1 MNDILYTQS
10 QAQMFASLGM
20 SVPAHQIS
28 SAPAWKEQLETN
40 GNARGL
46 ANTVLDGRLWT
57 QHPYPA
63 NCDFETNSQCK
74 YLVPFYYA
82 AGTTTQA
89 RERISA
95 AMANIE
101 SKTCLRFQFLSNPGH
116 STYLNKKKL
125 RVVTTTNLC
134 ASYVGA
140 NYQEQEIY
148 LSQNPADNCGLNA
161 TAVEHEI
168 LHAIGLYHENQ
179 RPDVEKYIE
188 YNWANIR
195 QDMTQQQINTDYG
208 VIPEAQF
215 LDFDSHFD
223 FNSIMLIGS
232 TDNARPCMNSDGSIC
247 EATVDAVAGTVAM
260 CSDTCQNGNIQTCD
274 LGGVNA
280 AGLGNRNVCDYYPGL
295 GGYDGTAN
303 PGNYGG
309 AGGSDTAAG
318 AIFAALAGITGHSGT
333 CAYTDLGM
341 VDSNGPIT
349 CKLDATG
356 AAEACTDDYNCP
368 GDCAAPH
375 PSIVHAGLPGGF
387 DPATYQTYMRVYTK
401 LDTFD
406 GRAFKSE
413 AGTAYNLATSLSDDD
428 AWQINSLYGCEAY
441 KKEYM
446 HKCASGRYEMTHSF
460 GMDLKCNERTDM
472 CPVIPRSY
480 GGFID
485 WSVLTGLSMGGD
497 GTDESECHACAV
509 GQHSCDAKATCTMQ
523 VGPLGVVA
531 AAVESVTLSEGDED
545 TACSEGTT
553 AWPVAHPFY
562 TCWANDSYPG
572 CSCDV
577 TVKDSG
583 WAGAPSHMDL
593 KSYPSDGEPATGTI
607 ATLSNPMSST
617 GENTDYLKGN
627 GNTIASGGTGCID
640 VNECVDVS
648 KCRYSN
654 AVYNAQYNSV
664 MGTSHPDLE
673 IRLPCINHDPGFEC
687 VCPKG
692 QVHPEPYSQNSFQHL
707 EECID
712 EDECKTGNHECPSN
726 TVCHN
731 LYCEGS
737 AFFGK
742 PCEYGEGYVCACP
755 FNTHLATPV
764 AYDASGTNHI
774 VEADALAC
782 IPTEAHAIPSESVA
796 LCVKGLTSGAQG
808 ILHPDHPD
816 FENDIAA
823 INARGGTT
831 NVVAKGHPSTG
842 FTCPNMNQC
851 AVNTVHDQTWATPR
865 GSEFYSAFMNRD
877 QCLLCKSTGLP
888 VLTPDG
894 SVSTNCLPP
903 ATFAAA
909 TDYAG
914 LPWYDPG
921 TICLDHDDSIPGQP
935 THTCRCPKG
944 AAPEYYTHSFLS
956 QFDMDDGVLDGKINL
971 TQAWIYLS

>member
-1 MNDILYTQS
+1 
-10 QAQMFASLGM
+10 M

-208 VIPEAQF
+208 VIPENQF
-215 LDFDSHFD
+215 LDFNSSFD

-232 TDNARPCMNSDGSIC
+232 TDNARPCENADGSIC
-247 EATVDAVAGTVAM
+247 EATIGTAAPFITM
-260 CSDTCQNGNIQTCD
+260 CSNTCSASLSGAAFTPIKECD
-274 LGGVNA
+274 LGGNHASLV
-280 AGLGNRNVCDYYPGL
+280 GLKNVCDYYPEINGAGSGL
-295 GGYDGTAN
+295 I
-303 PGNYGG
+303 GNYG
-309 AGGSDTAAG
+309 AGGPWTSATVAG
-318 AIFAALAGITGHSGT
+318 TGT
-333 CAYTDLGM
+333 YTDLGWS
-341 VDSNGPIT
+341 DSDIACAGQ
-349 CKLDATG
+349 
-356 AAEACTDDYNCP
+356 CTDDFNCP

-375 PSIVHAGLPGGF
+375 PSVVYAGLPGGF

-401 LDTFD
+401 LDSETGD
-406 GRAFKSE
+406 PFKNE
-413 AGTAYNLATSLSDDD
+413 LGTAYNLATSLSDDD

-446 HKCASGRYEMTHSF
+446 HLCNDGRYEMTHSF
-460 GMDLKCNERTDM
+460 GMDLKCNERNDM
-472 CPVIPRSY
+472 CPAQPRVF
-480 GGFID
+480 GGSID
-485 WSVLTGLSMGGD
+485 WGNLDPTAMGGD
-497 GTDESECHACAV
+497 GSDESECHACAV
-509 GQHSCDAKATCTMQ
+509 GQHSCDPKATCTMLL
-523 VGPLGVVA
+523 GPLGA
-531 AAVESVTLSEGDED
+531 AALPGTEGAED
-545 TACSEGTT
+545 TACTT
-553 AWPVAHPFY
+553 APYDCAA
-562 TCWANDSYPG
+562 TDSYPG

-577 TVKDSG
+577 SVKT
-583 WAGAPSHMDL
+583 
-593 KSYPSDGEPATGTI
+593 PATLMSQTAPALENPHESAGT
-607 ATLSNPMSST
+607 A
-617 GENTDYLKGN
+617 TDYLKGN
-627 GNTIASGGTGCID
+627 GNTVASGGTGCID
-640 VNECVDVS
+640 VNECVDVA
-648 KCRYSN
+648 KCKFTN
-654 AVYNAQYNSV
+654 TNYNTAYDAAMV
-664 MGTSHPDLE
+664 ALGITVTSPALE

-687 VCPKG
+687 VCPQG
-692 QVHPEPYSQNSFQHL
+692 QTHPEPYADNAFQHL

-726 TVCHN
+726 TICHN
-731 LYCEGS
+731 LYCEGNT
-737 AFFGK
+737 FFGK
-742 PCEYGEGYVCACP
+742 PCGYGEGYVCACP
-755 FNTHLATPV
+755 FNTHLNPPV
-764 AYDASGTNHI
+764 AYDASAANAG
-774 VEADALAC
+774 EATC
-782 IPTEAHAIPSESVA
+782 IPTDAHAIPSQTTG
-796 LCVKGLTSGAQG
+796 LCTKGLTTGAAG
-808 ILHPDHPD
+808 IIHPDHPD
-816 FENDIAA
+816 FTADIG
-823 INARGGTT
+823 ITGIQT
-831 NVVAKGHPSTG
+831 NVVATGHPSTG

-851 AVNTVHDQTWATPR
+851 GNNLVHDGTWDTVR
-865 GSEFYSAFMNRD
+865 SGSAFYSAFMNRD

-888 VLTPDG
+888 VISPDG
-894 SVSTNCLPP
+894 TVGNCLPAAP
-903 ATFAAA
+903 LTLPTGFA
-909 TDYAG
+909 D

-971 TQAWIYLS
+971 TQAWN

>member
-1 MNDILYTQS
+1 
-10 QAQMFASLGM
+10 MFASLGM

-179 RPDVEKYIE
+179 RPDVEKYIQ

-208 VIPEAQF
+208 VIPENQF
-215 LDFDSHFD
+215 LDFDSYFD

-232 TDNARPCMNSDGSIC
+232 TDNARPCENADGSIC
-247 EATVDAVAGTVAM
+247 ESTINASAPFITM
-260 CSDTCQNGNIQTCD
+260 CSNTCSNPNSGSFAPVKECD
-274 LGGVNA
+274 LGGNHPTLA
-280 AGLGNRNVCDYYPGL
+280 QTKSVCDYYPDIAGAGNGL
-295 GGYDGTAN
+295 I
-303 PGNYGG
+303 GNFG
-309 AGGSDTAAG
+309 AGGPWTSLAAN
-318 AIFAALAGITGHSGT
+318 AGSGGH
-333 CAYTDLGM
+333 ADLGWI
-341 VDSNGPIT
+341 DSDI
-349 CKLDATG
+349 
-356 AAEACTDDYNCP
+356 ACAGECTNDFNCP

-375 PSIVHAGLPGGF
+375 PSVVYAGLPGGF

-401 LDTFD
+401 LDSET
-406 GRAFKSE
+406 GEPFKSE
-413 AGTAYNLATSLSDDD
+413 LGTAYNLATSLSDDD

-446 HKCASGRYEMTHSF
+446 HKCDDERYEMTHSY
-460 GMDLKCNERTDM
+460 GMDLKCNERSDM
-472 CPVIPRSY
+472 CPAQNRIY
-480 GGFID
+480 GGYID
-485 WSVLTGLSMGGD
+485 WGNLDPTLMGGD
-497 GTDESECHACAV
+497 GSDESQCHACDV
-509 GQHSCDAKATCTMQ
+509 GQHSCDPKASCTMLL
-523 VGPLGVVA
+523 GPDGETAGAGA
-531 AAVESVTLSEGDED
+531 AGTED
-545 TACSEGTT
+545 TACTT
-553 AWPVAHPFY
+553 GPSYECSAA
-562 TCWANDSYPG
+562 DSYPG
-572 CSCDV
+572 CSCDIN
-577 TVKDSG
+577 
-583 WAGAPSHMDL
+583 L
-593 KSYPSDGEPATGTI
+593 KTTTI
-607 ATLSNPMSST
+607 INLTDPTLPNPHASQLDA
-617 GENTDYLKGN
+617 TDYLKGN

-640 VNECVDVS
+640 VNECVDVAR
-648 KCRYSN
+648 CRFTN
-654 AVYNAQYNSV
+654 EAFNTAA
-664 MGTSHPDLE
+664 GLTTPELE

-692 QVHPEPYSQNSFQHL
+692 QTHPEPYEENTFQHL

-726 TVCHN
+726 TICHN
-731 LYCEGS
+731 LYCEGNT
-737 AFFGK
+737 FFGK
-742 PCEYGEGYVCACP
+742 PCGYGEGYVCACP
-755 FNTHLATPV
+755 FNTHLNPPV
-764 AYDASGTNHI
+764 PYDASGTSLNLPNCLPS
-774 VEADALAC
+774 D
-782 IPTEAHAIPSESVA
+782 AHAIPSQTTGG
-796 LCVKGLTSGAQG
+796 CTKGLTSGAEG
-808 ILHPDHPD
+808 IIHPDHPD
-816 FENDIAA
+816 FDLDIAIA
-823 INARGGTT
+823 GIQT
-831 NVVAKGHPSTG
+831 NVVATGHPSTG

-851 AVNTVHDQTWATPR
+851 GNNLVHDGTWNLPR
-865 GSEFYSAFMNRD
+865 TDAQFAFYSAFMNRD

-888 VLTPDG
+888 VISPDG
-894 SVSTNCLPP
+894 TVGNCLP
-903 ATFAAA
+903 TAAL
-909 TDYAG
+909 TWPGYAD

-944 AAPEYYTHSFLS
+944 ASPEYYTHSFLS

-971 TQAWIYLS
+971 TQAWN

>member
-20 SVPAHQIS
+20 AVPAHQIS

-179 RPDVEKYIE
+179 RPDVEKYLE

-208 VIPEAQF
+208 VIPETQF

-232 TDNARPCMNSDGSIC
+232 TDNARPCMDSDGSIC
-247 EATVDAVAGTVAM
+247 EATVTAGAITM
-260 CSDTCQNGNIQTCD
+260 CSNTCGETAFIKSCD
-274 LGGVNA
+274 LGGA
-280 AGLGNRNVCDYYPGL
+280 HATHPEGRNVCDYYPAL
-295 GGYDGTAN
+295 GGYDASNAT
-303 PGNYGG
+303 P
-309 AGGSDTAAG
+309 AAG
-318 AIFAALAGITGHSGT
+318 NFGTDATVATAWNDHWTAYTTDVGSGSVTSVDGSALAHLGLIDSAIG
-333 CAYTDLGM
+333 CA
-341 VDSNGPIT
+341 
-349 CKLDATG
+349 AQ
-356 AAEACTDDYNCP
+356 CTDHYDCGGN
-368 GDCAAPH
+368 DCAAPH
-375 PSIVHAGLPGGF
+375 PSIVYAGLPGGF
-387 DPATYQTYMRVYTK
+387 DAATYQTYMRVYTK
-401 LDTFD
+401 KDSAT
-406 GRAFKSE
+406 GAAFKSE

-446 HKCASGRYEMTHSF
+446 HKCNDGRYEMTHSF
-460 GMDLKCNERTDM
+460 GMDLKCNEREDM
-472 CPVIPRSY
+472 CPIIPRSF

-485 WSVLTGLSMGGD
+485 WANLTGNAMGGD
-497 GTDESECHACAV
+497 GSDESACHACAV
-509 GQHSCDAKATCTMQ
+509 GQHSCDPKATCQML
-523 VGPLGVVA
+523 VGPLGVIASSSALTAGDPDDDCSA
-531 AAVESVTLSEGDED
+531 ATPAYAAT
-545 TACSEGTT
+545 
-553 AWPVAHPFY
+553 PY
-562 TCWANDSYPG
+562 TCVANDSYPG

-577 TVKDSG
+577 EVKDAASDTIFTKTLDTIPVQTQS
-583 WAGAPSHMDL
+583 AGSA
-593 KSYPSDGEPATGTI
+593 
-607 ATLSNPMSST
+607 
-617 GENTDYLKGN
+617 TDYLKGN
-627 GNTIASGGTGCID
+627 GNTIASGGTGCIN

-648 KCRYSN
+648 KCRYDN
-654 AVYNAQYNSV
+654 TDYNTQFDAAASL
-664 MGTSHPDLE
+664 TSAALE
-673 IRLPCINHDPGFEC
+673 IRLPCIDHDPGFEC
-687 VCPKG
+687 VCPPG
-692 QVHPEPYSQNSFQHL
+692 QVHPEPYEENAFQHL

-726 TVCHN
+726 TICHN
-731 LYCEGS
+731 LFCEGNT
-737 AFFGK
+737 FFGK
-742 PCEYGEGYVCACP
+742 PCGYGEGYVCACP
-755 FNTHLATPV
+755 FNTHTSPPTAYSINAGAAGMPAAPAAT
-764 AYDASGTNHI
+764 A
-774 VEADALAC
+774 AC
-782 IPTEAHAIPSESVA
+782 MPTDAHAIPSQTA
-796 LCVKGLTSGAQG
+796 GCTKGLVPGAQG
-808 ILHPDHPD
+808 IHSPDHPD
-816 FENDIAA
+816 FTTDIAA
-823 INARGGTT
+823 VT
-831 NVVAKGHPSTG
+831 NIVATGHPSTG

-851 AVNTVHDQTWATPR
+851 AVNTVHDRTFPARTAA
-865 GSEFYSAFMNRD
+865 YSAFMNRD

-888 VLTPDG
+888 VLAPDG
-894 SVSTNCLPP
+894 TVSTNCLP
-903 ATFAAA
+903 ATAFADS
-909 TDYAG
+909 TFYPD

-935 THTCRCPKG
+935 THECRCPKG

-971 TQAWIYLS
+971 TQEWIYLSYFNLI

>member
-1 MNDILYTQS
+1 
-10 QAQMFASLGM
+10 MFASLGM
-20 SVPAHQIS
+20 AVPAHQIS

-57 QHPYPA
+57 QHPYPS

-179 RPDVEKYIE
+179 RPDVEKFLS

-215 LDFDSHFD
+215 LDFDSSFD

-232 TDNARPCMNSDGSIC
+232 TDNARPCTNADGSIC
-247 EATVDAVAGTVAM
+247 ETTVDTSVNPNVYTM
-260 CSDTCQNGNIQTCD
+260 CSDTCSGTNVIKSCD

-280 AGLGNRNVCDYYPGL
+280 VHGAKNVCDYYPAL
-295 GGYDGTAN
+295 GGYDGTAAS
-303 PGNYGG
+303 PAGNYGTG
-309 AGGSDTAAG
+309 NLWSSFGG
-318 AIFAALAGITGHSGT
+318 TGVY
-333 CAYTDLGM
+333 ADLGM
-341 VDSNGPIT
+341 INTVINCG
-349 CKLDATG
+349 G
-356 AAEACTDDYNCP
+356 AAACTDEYTCS

-375 PSIVHAGLPGGF
+375 PSLVAAGLPGGF

-401 LDTFD
+401 IDSNT
-406 GRAFKSE
+406 GNAYKSE
-413 AGTAYNLATSLSDDD
+413 LGTAYNLATSLSDDD
-428 AWQINSLYGCEAY
+428 AWQINSLYGCTAY

-446 HKCASGRYEMTHSF
+446 HKCSNGRYEMTHSF
-460 GMDLKCNERTDM
+460 GMDLKCNERQDM
-472 CPVIPRSY
+472 CPAQDPIY
-480 GGFID
+480 GGSID
-485 WSVLTGLSMGGD
+485 WTELQGSLMGGD
-497 GTDESECHACAV
+497 GSDESECHACAV
-509 GQHSCDAKATCTMQ
+509 GQHSCDTKATCQMAM
-523 VGPLGVVA
+523 GPLGA
-531 AAVESVTLSEGDED
+531 AAADILNTASAGTIPCAVTGACADGDID
-545 TACSEGTT
+545 IACSSST
-553 AWPVAHPFY
+553 ALGSHPLF
-562 TCWANDSYPG
+562 TCLASDSYPS

-577 TVKDSG
+577 TPK
-583 WAGAPSHMDL
+583 
-593 KSYPSDGEPATGTI
+593 ATTPMLNTI
-607 ATLSNPMSST
+607 NTIENPTMST
-617 GENTDYLKGN
+617 GVATDYLKGN

-640 VNECVDVS
+640 VNECVDVA
-648 KCRYSN
+648 KCRFSN
-654 AVYNAQYNSV
+654 ADYNLAYDGAMSSPP
-664 MGTSHPDLE
+664 GTSTDAE

-687 VCPKG
+687 VCPQG
-692 QVHPEPYSQNSFQHL
+692 QVHPDPYTENAFQHL
-707 EECID
+707 EECVD
-712 EDECKTGNHECPSN
+712 ENECETGNHECPSS
-726 TVCHN
+726 TICHN
-731 LYCEGS
+731 LFCEGNS
-737 AFFGK
+737 FFGK
-742 PCEYGEGYVCACP
+742 PCGYGEGYVCACP
-755 FNTHLATPV
+755 FNTHLSTPV
-764 AYDASGTNHI
+764 AYDISNPGGTG
-774 VEADALAC
+774 VQAVQC
-782 IPTEAHAIPSESVA
+782 VPTDAHAIPSEA
-796 LCVKGLTSGAQG
+796 DGCTKYQMPGAQG
-808 ILHPDHPD
+808 ILHPEHPD
-816 FENDIAA
+816 FATDIGTINTAGRATNVAA
-823 INARGGTT
+823 IGTP
-831 NVVAKGHPSTG
+831 ATG

-851 AVNTVHDQTWATPR
+851 GANTVVDATGAAR
-865 GSEFYSAFMNRD
+865 TSSDVYSAYMYRD

-888 VLTPDG
+888 VLAPDG
-894 SVSTNCLPP
+894 TLNSNCIDSSVDID
-903 ATFAAA
+903 AA
-909 TDYAG
+909 TYHN
-914 LPWYDPG
+914 LKWYDPG

-935 THTCRCPKG
+935 THSCRCPKG
-944 AAPEYYTHSFLS
+944 AAPEYYTHSFFS

-971 TQAWIYLS
+971 TQART

>member
-89 RERISA
+89 RERISS

-179 RPDVEKYIE
+179 RPDVEKYIS

-232 TDNARPCMNSDGSIC
+232 TDNARPCMNNDGSIC
-247 EATVDAVAGTVAM
+247 EATVDSVAGTVAM
-260 CSDTCQNGNIQTCD
+260 CSDTCASGAIKTCD
-274 LGGVNA
+274 LGNTNTIDA
-280 AGLGNRNVCDYYPGL
+280 TLTNRCVCDYFPGL

-303 PGNYGG
+303 PGNFGG
-309 AGGSDTAAG
+309 TGGSDAAAG
-318 AIFAALAGITGHSGT
+318 AVFQGHIPAHSGT
-333 CAYTDLGM
+333 SAYSDLGIE
-341 VDSNGPIT
+341 DTTIT
-349 CKLDATG
+349 CAGT
-356 AAEACTDDYNCP
+356 CTDDYNCP

-401 LDTFD
+401 IDTFD
-406 GRAFKSE
+406 GTPFKSE

-446 HKCASGRYEMTHSF
+446 HKCASGKYEMTHSF

-472 CPVIPRSY
+472 CPLVPRAF

-485 WSVLTGLSMGGD
+485 WSNLTGLSMGGD
-497 GTDESECHACAV
+497 GSDESECHACAV
-509 GQHSCDAKATCTMQ
+509 GQHSCDPKATCEMKLGPNGASTAGAS
-523 VGPLGVVA
+523 VGDPDPDCA
-531 AAVESVTLSEGDED
+531 AAVPTFAAS
-545 TACSEGTT
+545 A
-553 AWPVAHPFY
+553 Y
-562 TCWANDSYPG
+562 TCVDNDSYPG
-572 CSCDV
+572 CSCDITPKDLV
-577 TVKDSG
+577 SPGDLVFTKTVDSIRG
-583 WAGAPSHMDL
+583 QAQS
-593 KSYPSDGEPATGTI
+593 SGT
-607 ATLSNPMSST
+607 A
-617 GENTDYLKGN
+617 TDYLKGN
-627 GNTIASGGTGCID
+627 GNTVASGGTGCIN
-640 VNECVDVS
+640 VNECVDVA
-648 KCRYSN
+648 KCRYN
-654 AVYNAQYNSV
+654 NEDFNTDLALAG
-664 MGTSHPDLE
+664 GTAGADLE
-673 IRLPCINHDPGFEC
+673 IRLPCIDHDPGFEC

-692 QVHPEPYSQNSFQHL
+692 QVHPDPYENNAFQHL
-707 EECID
+707 EECVD

-726 TVCHN
+726 TICHN
-731 LYCEGS
+731 LFCEGN

-742 PCEYGEGYVCACP
+742 PCGYGEGYVCACP
-755 FNTHLATPV
+755 FNTHTSPPT
-764 AYDASGTNHI
+764 AYDASGPSSN
-774 VEADALAC
+774 LWQC
-782 IPTEAHAIPSESVA
+782 LPTEAHAIPSNTAGCTKS
-796 LCVKGLTSGAQG
+796 LTSGAEG
-808 ILHPDHPD
+808 IHSPDHPD
-816 FENDIAA
+816 F
-823 INARGGTT
+823 TT
-831 NVVAKGHPSTG
+831 DSAVVTNIVATGHPSTG

-851 AVNTVHDQTWATPR
+851 AVNTVHDGTWDTAR
-865 GSEFYSAFMNRD
+865 GAGFYSAFMNRD

-888 VLTPDG
+888 VLSPDG
-894 SVSTNCLPP
+894 TVGTNCLPATPLGFP
-903 ATFAAA
+903 AGYN
-909 TDYAG
+909 D

-956 QFDMDDGVLDGKINL
+956 QFDMDDGVLDGNINL
-971 TQAWIYLS
+971 TQAWIYLSSFLLLETKSRIVLEFLIF